1 MGYVTSKVVR
11 CCQKKLDLLTK
22 GSSKGAKE
30 KKDEKVKSETKET
43 PQMQTTTERC
53 LRPIMRWFH
62 APASADP
69 TNIDSKTE

>member
-1 MGYVTSKVVR
+1 MGYVTK

-30 KKDEKVKSETKET
+30 KKDEKVKSET
-43 PQMQTTTERC
+43 PQMQTTRERC

-62 APASADP
+62 APASAHP
-69 TNIDSKTE
+69 TNIDSETE